1 MLENGF
7 IKLSRR
13 VMLAWWYKELATS
26 KLFIHML
33 MSANYADRM
42 WNDVLVLRGSLVS
55 SIRSLSSE
63 TGLSERQVRT
73 ALIHLEDK
81 GEIKKE
87 PSRKF
92 TVFTITRYDFYVCG
106 VEIYSKSE
114 VQNSLFPMPD
124 FGSQG
129 GEICGWSDTQ
139 IDTEND
145 TPNQAVCDT
154 QNDTLISPQKSPIS
168 EGYSDFSEEERH
180 TERHTD
186 FSESDTQNDTEN
198 DINVI
203 NIKNNKRILMIDD
216 ARASENESENAE
228 VREFCDYL
236 EDVYSE
242 LTGKIATE
250 TDRKEMRRLYLHCTN
265 RNRVV
270 RVMRMVASRKS
281 GAEINSFS
289 YFMTAINRAIQLDA
303 SMAKA
308 KAAATYRDRSP
319 KMLRYPET
327 ATTEDYERALDQ
339 EWEME
344 MQRMNGTTGDKEYIY
359 DD

>member
-13 VMLAWWYKELATS
+13 VMLAWWYKELATA

-42 WNDVLVLRGSLVS
+42 WNEILVLRGSLVS

-87 PSRKF
+87 PSRKY
-92 TVFTITRYDFYVCG
+92 TIFTITRYDFYVCG
-106 VEIYSKSE
+106 VEVFPKSE
-114 VQNSLFPMPD
+114 VQNNLFPMPD

-129 GEICGWSDTQ
+129 GEMGGRGDTQ

-180 TERHTD
+180 THRHTD

-203 NIKNNKRILMIDD
+203 NINNNKRILMIDD
-216 ARASENESENAE
+216 AHASENESENAE

-242 LTGKIATE
+242 LTGKIATD

-265 RNRVV
+265 RKR
-270 RVMRMVASRKS
+270 S
-281 GAEINSFS
+281 GI
-289 YFMTAINRAIQLDA
+289 
-303 SMAKA
+303 
-308 KAAATYRDRSP
+308 
-319 KMLRYPET
+319 
-327 ATTEDYERALDQ
+327 
-339 EWEME
+339 
-344 MQRMNGTTGDKEYIY
+344 
-359 DD
+359 

>member
-42 WNDVLVLRGSLVS
+42 WNDILVLRGSLVS

-87 PSRKF
+87 PSRKY
-92 TVFTITRYDFYVCG
+92 TIFTITRYNFYVCG
-106 VEIYSKSE
+106 VEIFPKSE
-114 VQNSLFPMPD
+114 AQNSLFPMPD

-129 GEICGWSDTQ
+129 DGIGGRGDTQ
-139 IDTEND
+139 IDT
-145 TPNQAVCDT
+145 Q
-154 QNDTLISPQKSPIS
+154 
-168 EGYSDFSEEERH
+168 
-180 TERHTD
+180 
-186 FSESDTQNDTEN
+186 N

-203 NIKNNKRILMIDD
+203 NIKNNKRILMIND
-216 ARASENESENAE
+216 ARESENESENTE

-242 LTGKIATE
+242 LTGKIATD

-289 YFMTAINRAIQLDA
+289 YFMTAINQAIQLNA
-303 SMAKA
+303 SMA

-344 MQRMNGTTGDKEYIY
+344 LQRMNGTTGDKEYIY

>member
-7 IKLSRR
+7 IKLSPR

-55 SIRSLSSE
+55 SIRSMSSE

-87 PSRKF
+87 PSRKY
-92 TVFTITRYDFYVCG
+92 TIFTITRYDFYVCG
-106 VEIYSKSE
+106 VEVFPKSE

-129 GEICGWSDTQ
+129 GEIGGRGDTQ

-154 QNDTLISPQKSPIS
+154 QNDTLISPQKAPIS

-198 DINVI
+198 AITVI
-203 NIKNNKRILMIDD
+203 NINNNKRILMINDVH
-216 ARASENESENAE
+216 ASENE
-228 VREFCDYL
+228 
-236 EDVYSE
+236 
-242 LTGKIATE
+242 
-250 TDRKEMRRLYLHCTN
+250 
-265 RNRVV
+265 
-270 RVMRMVASRKS
+270 
-281 GAEINSFS
+281 
-289 YFMTAINRAIQLDA
+289 
-303 SMAKA
+303 
-308 KAAATYRDRSP
+308 
-319 KMLRYPET
+319 
-327 ATTEDYERALDQ
+327 
-339 EWEME
+339 
-344 MQRMNGTTGDKEYIY
+344 
-359 DD
+359 

>member
-42 WNDVLVLRGSLVS
+42 WNDILVLRGSLVS

-63 TGLSERQVRT
+63 TGLSERQIRT

-87 PSRKF
+87 PSRKY
-92 TVFTITRYDFYVCG
+92 TIFTITRYDFYVCG
-106 VEIYSKSE
+106 VEVFPKSE
-114 VQNSLFPMPD
+114 IQNNLFPMPD

-129 GEICGWSDTQ
+129 GEMGGRGDTQ

-154 QNDTLISPQKSPIS
+154 QNDTLISAQKSPIS

-203 NIKNNKRILMIDD
+203 NIKNNKRKNPDLQT
-216 ARASENESENAE
+216 
-228 VREFCDYL
+228 V
-236 EDVYSE
+236 
-242 LTGKIATE
+242 G
-250 TDRKEMRRLYLHCTN
+250 
-265 RNRVV
+265 
-270 RVMRMVASRKS
+270 KS
-281 GAEINSFS
+281 GMI
-289 YFMTAINRAIQLDA
+289 
-303 SMAKA
+303 
-308 KAAATYRDRSP
+308 
-319 KMLRYPET
+319 
-327 ATTEDYERALDQ
+327 
-339 EWEME
+339 
-344 MQRMNGTTGDKEYIY
+344 
-359 DD
+359 

>member
-1 MLENGF
+1 
-7 IKLSRR
+7 
-13 VMLAWWYKELATS
+13 
-26 KLFIHML
+26 
-33 MSANYADRM
+33 MS
-42 WNDVLVLRGSLVS
+42 V
-55 SIRSLSSE
+55 
-63 TGLSERQVRT
+63 
-73 ALIHLEDK
+73 
-81 GEIKKE
+81 EIKK
-87 PSRKF
+87 
-92 TVFTITRYDFYVCG
+92 
-106 VEIYSKSE
+106 
-114 VQNSLFPMPD
+114 
-124 FGSQG
+124 
-129 GEICGWSDTQ
+129 
-139 IDTEND
+139 
-145 TPNQAVCDT
+145 
-154 QNDTLISPQKSPIS
+154 
-168 EGYSDFSEEERH
+168 RH
-180 TERHTD
+180 TERH
-186 FSESDTQNDTEN
+186 SDTQNDTEN

-203 NIKNNKRILMIDD
+203 NIKNNKSILMIDD
-216 ARASENESENAE
+216 ARESENESENAE

-250 TDRKEMRRLYLHCTN
+250 TDRKEMRRLYLRCTN

-303 SMAKA
+303 SMA

-344 MQRMNGTTGDKEYIY
+344 MQRMNGTTGDREYIY

>member
-1 MLENGF
+1 
-7 IKLSRR
+7 
-13 VMLAWWYKELATS
+13 MLAWWYKELATS

-87 PSRKF
+87 PSRKY
-92 TVFTITRYDFYVCG
+92 TIFTITRYDFYVCG
-106 VEIYSKSE
+106 VEIFPKSE
-114 VQNSLFPMPD
+114 VQNNLFPMPD

-129 GEICGWSDTQ
+129 DGIGGRGDTQ
-139 IDTEND
+139 IDTQND

-154 QNDTLISPQKSPIS
+154 QNDTLISPQKAPIS

-180 TERHTD
+180 THRHTD

-203 NIKNNKRILMIDD
+203 NINNNKRILMIDD
-216 ARASENESENAE
+216 ARASENESEKC
-228 VREFCDYL
+228 RGQRIL
-236 EDVYSE
+236 
-242 LTGKIATE
+242 
-250 TDRKEMRRLYLHCTN
+250 RL
-265 RNRVV
+265 
-270 RVMRMVASRKS
+270 S
-281 GAEINSFS
+281 GRCLF
-289 YFMTAINRAIQLDA
+289 
-303 SMAKA
+303 
-308 KAAATYRDRSP
+308 
-319 KMLRYPET
+319 
-327 ATTEDYERALDQ
+327 
-339 EWEME
+339 
-344 MQRMNGTTGDKEYIY
+344 
-359 DD
+359 